1 MQNNRDQ
8 IIGEV
13 RDYIFQNAPVKLD
26 MGAMAGALQI
36 NLNELIERFPLP
48 EVLIK
53 AMLRFEKRS
62 FEQAL
67 EQYDFARQN
76 AIDNLIVVGQE
87 VYKRYGDVHPCI
99 FARLQSYSPAMT
111 EDRFIELLQHIFDL
125 FLANINSGVREG
137 IFIGEV
143 DFQPPIKAF
152 IKRIIAQEN
161 EMTCR
166 NQRFITFGILFNNYF
181 EDFLQNSITS
191 DAWNYFITRKRF
203 VESLDFGR

>member
-1 MQNNRDQ
+1 MQNNREQ
-8 IIGEV
+8 MIGDV
-13 RDYIFQNAPVKLD
+13 REYIFHNAPVKLD

-48 EVLIK
+48 EVLIEE
-53 AMLRFEKRS
+53 MLRFEKRS

-87 VYKRYGDVHPCI
+87 VYNRYGDVHPCI
-99 FARLQSYSPAMT
+99 FARLQSYAPAMP
-111 EDRFIELLQHIFDL
+111 EDRFIELLQQIFDL
-125 FLANINSGVREG
+125 FIANINSGVREG
-137 IFIGEV
+137 IFIGEI

-152 IKRIIAQEN
+152 IKRIISQEN
-161 EMTCR
+161 ERTCK

-181 EDFLQNSITS
+181 EEFLQSSITS